1 MPDKAEVGHTPKDS
15 ENRGADVSG
24 VTAANLEWVPLHAT
38 LSRLSGGKLMP
49 LYKLAVCI
57 LNMNRG

>member
-15 ENRGADVSG
+15 ENIGADISG
-24 VTAANLEWVPLHAT
+24 VLAANLEWVSLHAT
-38 LSRLSGGKLMP
+38 LSHLSCGKLMP

-57 LNMNRG
+57 LNMNWG